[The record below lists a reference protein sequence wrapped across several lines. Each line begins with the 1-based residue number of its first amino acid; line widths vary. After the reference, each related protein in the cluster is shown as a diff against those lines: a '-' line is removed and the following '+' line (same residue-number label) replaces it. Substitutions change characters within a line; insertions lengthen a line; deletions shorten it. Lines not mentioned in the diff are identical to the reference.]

1 MPTRF
6 ENTGEGLYT
15 FADVF
20 YVQCPVCGGCATVRE
35 IEPER
40 AHNPV
45 VHPQECIRNPRVW
58 NHAARLLCPQCA
70 HTKDLKTNGV
80 WRGVPN
86 ETRDRWFDLP
96 LWFQT
101 PCCGKTLWA
110 YNRPHLAYL
119 KRYVEADLRDECSY
133 PNSGL
138 ARYLP
143 QWMKAA
149 KNRDEV
155 LRGLHKLMQI
165 G

>member
-1 MPTRF
+1 MPIRF
-6 ENTGEGLYT
+6 ENTGEGLST

-20 YVQCPVCGGCATVRE
+20 YVKCPVCGGCATVRT
-35 IEPER
+35 IEPEM
-40 AHNPV
+40 AHGYVFQKVSGPDIWYGL
-45 VHPQECIRNPRVW
+45 PYF
-58 NHAARLLCPQCA
+58 ARLICTRCA
-70 HTKDLKTNGV
+70 HLKDIKTDGAGLGDATDWYFN
-80 WRGVPN
+80 
-86 ETRDRWFDLP
+86 LP
-96 LWFQT
+96 LWFQAT
-101 PCCGKTLWA
+101 CCGKTLWA

-155 LRGLHKLMQI
+155 LRGIHKLMQI
-165 G
+165 S

>member
-6 ENTGEGLYT
+6 ENTGEGLHT

-20 YVQCPVCGGCATVRE
+20 YVQCPVCGGCATVRK
-35 IEPER
+35 IEPEQ
-40 AHNPV
+40 AHGYVLHKVSGLDIWYGVPYF
-45 VHPQECIRNPRVW
+45 
-58 NHAARLLCPQCA
+58 ARLICTRCA
-70 HTKDLKTNGV
+70 HLKDIKTDGAGLGDATDWYFN
-80 WRGVPN
+80 
-86 ETRDRWFDLP
+86 LP
-96 LWFQT
+96 LWFQM

-143 QWMKAA
+143 QWLKAA

>member
-6 ENTGEGLYT
+6 ENTGEGLAT

-20 YVQCPVCGGCATVRE
+20 YIQCPVCGGCATVRE

-40 AHNPV
+40 AHGYVLHKVSGPDIWHGV
-45 VHPQECIRNPRVW
+45 PYF
-58 NHAARLLCPQCA
+58 ARLICTKCA
-70 HTKDLKTNGV
+70 HSKDVKTDGHSQGDATDWYFN
-80 WRGVPN
+80 
-86 ETRDRWFDLP
+86 LP

-119 KRYVEADLRDECSY
+119 KRYVEADLRDECSS

-155 LRGLHKLMQI
+155 LRGIHKLMQT